1 MPQADL
7 LEMLAAETNRR
18 AVAIIGGVEELAH
31 SGASDPAKVE
41 ALRGEAHGLK
51 GAASVVGQSR
61 LAELAERIEVI
72 FTERRD
78 EGTIDIESAAR
89 LVAAT
94 SALHEGAEA
103 AAERTTEPPAVG
115 EALLSLSD

>member
-1 MPQADL
+1 
-7 LEMLAAETNRR
+7 
-18 AVAIIGGVEELAH
+18 VEELAR

-41 ALRGEAHGLK
+41 ALRGQAHGLK

-61 LAELAERIEVI
+61 LAELAARIEVV
-72 FTERRD
+72 FTERRAD
-78 EGTIDIESAAR
+78 GAIEIEMAAR

-103 AAERTTEPPAVG
+103 AAEGTTEPPAVG